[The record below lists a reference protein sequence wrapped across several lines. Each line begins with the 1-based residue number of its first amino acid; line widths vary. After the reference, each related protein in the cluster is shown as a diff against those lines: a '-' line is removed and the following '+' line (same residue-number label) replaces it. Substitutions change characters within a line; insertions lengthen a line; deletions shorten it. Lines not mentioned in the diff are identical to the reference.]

1 MEIMGHE
8 STHQVI
14 DCGNGRFARCWADA
28 SALEGSAAEQIRR
41 MATMPQ
47 LYRHLA
53 IMPDC
58 HYGKGATVGSVM
70 ALEGAVVPNC
80 VGVDIGCGMAAINT
94 GLSFEGEMATRE
106 FWQGWLARTA
116 EAVPVGFSCH
126 DRDRRGN
133 QGGPEREARAV
144 EHFGSEDWHQQP
156 RAAGGLETGRKFR
169 SLHEQMIRQA
179 GTLGGGNHFLE
190 AQRDEH
196 GNVWIMVHSGSRN
209 IGLRL
214 AGHYDRRARELN
226 AQWKSEAPQSLNWLP
241 TDSEDGRDYLADMQW
256 AVQYALF
263 NRKEML
269 RSALGALELEF
280 EEERM
285 LNLPHNFA
293 AMENHFGRNVL
304 VHRKGATAA
313 RAGQPGIIPGSMG
326 TASYIVEGLGN
337 PDSFHSCSHGAGRA
351 MSRTQAKREF
361 SAEDM
366 ATSLSGT
373 FTQADS
379 GCIDETPQAYKDI
392 DEVMARQ
399 QDLVKVVHR
408 LSPVIT
414 LKSSDNAV
422 D

>member
-1 MEIMGHE
+1 MSG
-8 STHQVI
+8 ST
-14 DCGNGRFARCWADA
+14 
-28 SALEGSAAEQIRR
+28 
-41 MATMPQ
+41 
-47 LYRHLA
+47 
-53 IMPDC
+53 
-58 HYGKGATVGSVM
+58 
-70 ALEGAVVPNC
+70 
-80 VGVDIGCGMAAINT
+80 
-94 GLSFEGEMATRE
+94 
-106 FWQGWLARTA
+106 
-116 EAVPVGFSCH
+116 
-126 DRDRRGN
+126 
-133 QGGPEREARAV
+133 
-144 EHFGSEDWHQQP
+144 
-156 RAAGGLETGRKFR
+156 
-169 SLHEQMIRQA
+169 A

>member
-1 MEIMGHE
+1 METMGHV

-14 DCGNGRFARCWADA
+14 DCGNGRFARSWADPA
-28 SALEGSAAEQIRR
+28 AIEGSAAEQIRK

-70 ALEGAVVPNC
+70 ALDGAVVPNC
-80 VGVDIGCGMAAINT
+80 VGVDIGCGMAAVNT
-94 GLSFEGEMATRE
+94 GLKFEGEMATRA
-106 FWQGWLARTA
+106 FWQGWLSRTA

-126 DRDRRGN
+126 ERDRRGN
-133 QGGPEREARAV
+133 RGGPEREQRAV
-144 EHFGSEDWHQQP
+144 EHFGSEDWHKQP
-156 RAAGGLETGRKFR
+156 RAAGQLEPGRKFR
-169 SLHEQMIRQA
+169 SLHEQLVRQA

-190 AQRDEH
+190 AQRDED

-226 AQWKSEAPQSLNWLP
+226 AQWKSEAPPSLNWLP

-256 AVQYALF
+256 SVQYALF

-269 RSALGALELEF
+269 RGALGALDVEF
-280 EEERM
+280 KEERM

-293 AMENHFGRNVL
+293 SMENHFGRNVL

-337 PDSFHSCSHGAGRA
+337 ADSFHSCSHGAGRA

-361 SAEDM
+361 STADM
-366 ATSLSGT
+366 EQSLAGT
-373 FTQADS
+373 FTLADS
-379 GCIDETPQAYKDI
+379 GCIDEAPQAYKDI

-399 QDLVKVVHR
+399 RDLVKIVHR
-408 LSPVIT
+408 LQPVIT
-414 LKSSDNAV
+414 LKSGDNAI